1 MKFKKINT
9 PYLKEEL
16 KLVRIT
22 TVPVSL
28 KYLLRGQF
36 KHFSSLGFDVVAVS
50 ADGPEIEE
58 FVQEEGVSHRVI
70 PLTRKI
76 TPFKDLY
83 CIFKLYALIRRE
95 KATIVHTHTPKAGLI
110 GMIAAYLARVPVRMH
125 TVAGLPLMGT
135 AGMKK
140 KVLIGVE
147 EITYRFA
154 TNVYPNSHALKNFI
168 KQNIC
173 DDDNK
178 IKVIANGS
186 SNGIDTQFFKRT
198 PELEEQAKAIRSEHG
213 ISEDAMVAIFIGRIT
228 GDKGMNELMSAMS
241 QIKTLKLFLV
251 GDFEPDLDPLSPEAM
266 TELNGNPDIIWVGF
280 RSDVRP
286 YLMAADF
293 LVFPSYREGFPN
305 VPLQAGA
312 LGLPGVLTDING
324 CNELVEHGVNG
335 LLIEP
340 RNAVSLEKAI
350 SRLMNEP
357 ELFAS
362 MKREAR
368 RMVEERYGREV
379 VWKALEEEYSQLTRS
394 HV

>member
-1 MKFKKINT
+1 M
-9 PYLKEEL
+9 
-16 KLVRIT
+16 
-22 TVPVSL
+22 
-28 KYLLRGQF
+28 
-36 KHFSSLGFDVVAVS
+36 GFDVVAVS
-50 ADGPEIEE
+50 ADGPEIEG
-58 FVQEEGVSHRVI
+58 FVKEEGVSHRVI

-76 TPFKDLY
+76 TPFKDIY
-83 CIFKLYALIRRE
+83 CIFKLYSLIRKE
-95 KATIVHTHTPKAGLI
+95 EPTIVHTHTPKAGLI

-135 AGMKK
+135 DGIKR

-154 TNVYPNSHALKNFI
+154 TNVYPNSHALKSFI
-168 KQNIC
+168 KENIC

-198 PELEEQAKAIRSEHG
+198 PELEEKAKTIRDGHG
-213 ISEDAMVAIFIGRIT
+213 ISEDDMVAVFIGRIT
-228 GDKGMNELMSAMS
+228 GDKGMNELMSAMK
-241 QIKTLKLFLV
+241 QISGLKLFLV
-251 GDFEPDLDPLSPEAM
+251 GDFEPELDPLSPEAM
-266 TELNGNPDIIWVGF
+266 TELDSNPDIIWVGF
-280 RSDVRP
+280 QPDVRP

-312 LGLPGVLTDING
+312 LGLPGILTDING

-340 RNAVSLEKAI
+340 RDTNSLKKAI
-350 SRLMNEP
+350 LQIMNEP

-379 VWKALEEEYSQLTRS
+379 VWKALESEYSRLTGS
-394 HV
+394 NV